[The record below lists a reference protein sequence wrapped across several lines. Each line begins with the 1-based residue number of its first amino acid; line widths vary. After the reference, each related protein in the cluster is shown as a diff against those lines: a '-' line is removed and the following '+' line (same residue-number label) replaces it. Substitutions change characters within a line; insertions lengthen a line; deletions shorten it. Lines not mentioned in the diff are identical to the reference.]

1 MVHVV
6 SRHPDQA
13 GEPAWCPMCS
23 EESQRMFFPPRLMAR
38 SKPGSFKFDGAK
50 MNPWDDRI
58 AHLKNVEDTQGSAG
72 LRKVAGEVGTNL
84 FNATLN
90 YKKKNYAS

>member
-1 MVHVV
+1 MEIERRV
-6 SRHPDQA
+6 DQS
-13 GEPAWCPMCS
+13 GWPERCPVCDEWM
-23 EESQRMFFPPRLMAR
+23 RRVFYAPRLLAR
-38 SKPGSFKFDGAK
+38 SKPGGFRFEPGK